1 MNHQLIDQV
10 KANLILAHDA
20 DDELIA
26 NLWQLPPP
34 MLAASSTCLRTITRL
49 TRCPVRPGRR
59 L

>member
-26 NLWQLPPP
+26 NLV
-34 MLAASSTCLRTITRL
+34 AAATSSTCLRTITRL